1 MDSFHKLVIALI
13 HQICILKFLRTS
25 HWDDTKDMT
34 KEEKSIV
41 FPLWDII
48 VYL

>member
-1 MDSFHKLVIALI
+1 MDSFNKLVIAFI
-13 HQICILKFLRTS
+13 NQICILNFLRTS

-34 KEEKSIV
+34 KEEKNIV
-41 FPLWDII
+41 FSLWDII